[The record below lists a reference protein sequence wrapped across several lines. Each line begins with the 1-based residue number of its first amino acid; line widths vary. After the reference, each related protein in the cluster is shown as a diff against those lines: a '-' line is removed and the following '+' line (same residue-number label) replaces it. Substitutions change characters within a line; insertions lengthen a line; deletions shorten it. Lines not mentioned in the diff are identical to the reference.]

1 MAGVGWAPG
10 ALFWGCQMGWD
21 GGQPWQWDT
30 ELLYSLQREKCHPPS
45 GCGVFFPL
53 FFLPF
58 PPAFSSQL
66 SARQFA
72 GARHRQARLGCCPG
86 SGQTGQGG
94 TFGVNM
100 WHVGVPKAWLVASI
114 CFSKSLSGSFTHVTA
129 RICWKR
135 RGKHI
140 LCLPWDRRAAGAA
153 SRSTRPPGKR
163 RQAARSPRGF
173 VRSSRHQEAPPQLSR
188 NISGRSCPVMRLV
201 LFFLKPS
208 FSSRVW
214 ERQTWLLHPVPGRE
228 GAQSLVPIQAPL
240 LSMSEVAPR
249 VPHKIEIFCGG

>member
-1 MAGVGWAPG
+1 
-10 ALFWGCQMGWD
+10 MGWD

-135 RGKHI
+135 RGETHSLSALGPQGCWSCQQEHASSWQAEASSKVSAWLREI
-140 LCLPWDRRAAGAA
+140 LTPP
-153 SRSTRPPGKR
+153 RSTSSAFKEHKR
-163 RQAARSPRGF
+163 Q
-173 VRSSRHQEAPPQLSR
+173 VLSCHA
-188 NISGRSCPVMRLV
+188 SCPVFPKAK
-201 LFFLKPS
+201 LFFQGLGKADLAPAPSPWPRGCSKPCAYPS
-208 FSSRVW
+208 TSSEH
-214 ERQTWLLHPVPGRE
+214 ERGCSSSPTQN
-228 GAQSLVPIQAPL
+228 
-240 LSMSEVAPR
+240 
-249 VPHKIEIFCGG
+249 